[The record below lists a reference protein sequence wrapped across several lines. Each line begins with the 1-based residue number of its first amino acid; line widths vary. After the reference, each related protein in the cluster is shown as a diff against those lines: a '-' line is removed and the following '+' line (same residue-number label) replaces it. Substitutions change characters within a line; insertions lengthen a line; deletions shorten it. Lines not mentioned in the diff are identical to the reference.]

1 MNLVKMLRLLQWI
14 NEYISL
20 KYCVYD
26 SYWNKW
32 VINKSYI
39 SDLAK
44 FNNIIG
50 RMELYVTDKK
60 DKENAV
66 YMLEWFKK
74 EMDARDYIYDDFIE
88 WAEEQENNLKTDVDA
103 EQLKNNYR
111 ELKRIFHPYKG
122 GNNEKF
128 DYMMQWYNFR
138 TQYGFDKDADRWAD
152 SGCATQ

>member
-74 EMDARDYIYDDFIE
+74 EMDARDYIYDDFIDE
-88 WAEEQENNLKTDVDA
+88 TIKLVPDTVSVKVSPIVRLVGNVVPDA
-103 EQLKNNYR
+103 IVGYF
-111 ELKRIFHPYKG
+111 IIAVPI
-122 GNNEKF
+122 
-128 DYMMQWYNFR
+128 
-138 TQYGFDKDADRWAD
+138 
-152 SGCATQ
+152 

>member
-88 WAEEQENNLKTDVDA
+88 WAEEQENNLKT
-103 EQLKNNYR
+103 E
-111 ELKRIFHPYKG
+111 
-122 GNNEKF
+122 NE
-128 DYMMQWYNFR
+128 
-138 TQYGFDKDADRWAD
+138 
-152 SGCATQ
+152 